1 MTTLQ
6 VERMEIFRK
15 IRVVLVRHMIDIGR
29 LSIRISMNRVH
40 LHGSLSRLPGVTTEL
55 TPAVVRT
62 IFSELGMIRGIRRV
76 DGDFD
81 NWKQMDQLG
90 IAWSPIQPKKI
101 IASPLTPAFSSTEP
115 IDINDMENPSEP
127 AS

>member
-1 MTTLQ
+1 MTTPHI
-6 VERMEIFRK
+6 ERMEIFRQ

-29 LSIRISMNRVH
+29 LSIRISMSRVS
-40 LHGSLSRLPGVTTEL
+40 LHGSLCRLPGVATEL
-55 TPAVVRT
+55 TPAIIRS

-101 IASPLTPAFSSTEP
+101 MAPSSTPTSSSTEP
-115 IDINDMENPSEP
+115 IDINDAENPSEP
-127 AS
+127 AP